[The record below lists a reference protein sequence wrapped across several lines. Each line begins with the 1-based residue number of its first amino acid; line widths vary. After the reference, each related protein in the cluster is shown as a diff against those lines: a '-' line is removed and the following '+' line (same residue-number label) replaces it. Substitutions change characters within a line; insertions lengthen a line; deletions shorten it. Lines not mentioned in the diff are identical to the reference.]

1 MTDEI
6 VMILKAV
13 FIILHSNNAVVSF
26 DLLQIVPVDTADEE
40 VSILRFF
47 LFLFCFE
54 LIEILRILVSS

>member
-1 MTDEI
+1 MANEI

-40 VSILRFF
+40 VSIL
-47 LFLFCFE
+47 CF
-54 LIEILRILVSS
+54 